1 MNTRMVLLAVGLVG
15 GALFTG
21 SAANA
26 AIMKCQDAQ
35 GNWHYGDHAAAACR
49 KTRAKVMELST
60 QTGHETVMKSAP
72 TKAELK
78 QRADEKAAAEA
89 KKKKQAEQAREDK
102 ILRDSY
108 ATEQDIIFE
117 RDRKLKELQDSIDAN
132 ESTVKSLKAV
142 LARSEQRVA
151 EEKKRGKVSKNS
163 QKTLEFSRKQVEEH
177 EASLVDLR
185 KQLVETRKKY
195 DENLERYRDM
205 KRREAAGATASTR

>member
-1 MNTRMVLLAVGLVG
+1 MKTKMVLLAAGLVG
-15 GALFTG
+15 SALFYS

-49 KTRAKVMELST
+49 KSRAKVIEFST
-60 QTGHETVMKSAP
+60 KTGHETVMKSAP
-72 TKAELK
+72 TREQLK
-78 QRADEKAAAEA
+78 EREEEEKAAEAE
-89 KKKKQAEQAREDK
+89 KKRKEEQAKEDR

-132 ESTVKSLKAV
+132 EATVKSLKAV

-151 EEKKRGKVSKNS
+151 EEKKRGKVSKSS
-163 QKTLEFSRKQVEEH
+163 QKTLEFSQKQVAEH
-177 EASLVDLR
+177 EASLDDLR

-205 KRREAAGATASTR
+205 KRREAAGSTAKNP